1 MSDIPKV
8 LLLVETSREYGR
20 ALLRGI
26 AKYCRLHGPW
36 AFYREPGGLEKAL
49 PKLQSWGV
57 TGIIT
62 RDSIKTEE
70 AMALGVPV
78 IVAVHFKSSY
88 NIPSVDTNPVKIG
101 KMAAEHLLDRGLRNF
116 AFCGFDNMPWS
127 ESRKENF
134 AKSVTDAGCKIH
146 FYKQPLSKSMRTWQK
161 EQRSMAE
168 WLKSLPKPV
177 GLMACNDDRGQHAIE
192 ACKIANMKV
201 PDDVA
206 VIGVDNDEL
215 ICDLTEPP
223 LTSVALDVEK
233 AGYHTAELL
242 DKLMAG
248 KKIEDQKITV
258 EPTHVIS
265 RQSTDILAIDDM
277 AVSEAVRFIRKNSNR
292 PIQVGDVVAAVLVSR
307 RSLEQRFLNKIGRSI
322 FREIRRARVE
332 RITNM
337 LVETNLSIAQI
348 AIDLGFS
355 GIDHIAR
362 YFYSEK
368 GTSPQAYRKSHRSF

>member
-36 AFYREPGGLEKAL
+36 AFYREPGGLEKAI
-49 PKLQSWGV
+49 PRLQSWGV
-57 TGIIT
+57 TGVIT
-62 RDSIKTEE
+62 RDSIRTDE
-70 AMALGVPV
+70 ALALGVPV
-78 IVAVHFKSSY
+78 IVAVHFKGSY
-88 NIPSVDTNPVKIG
+88 NIPSVDTNPVRIAN
-101 KMAAEHLLDRGLRNF
+101 MAAEHLLDRGLRNF
-116 AFCGFDNMPWS
+116 AFCGFDDMPWS
-127 ESRKENF
+127 ETRKENF
-134 AKSVTDAGCKIH
+134 AKRVAEAGFKTH
-146 FYKQPLSKSMRTWQK
+146 FYKQPASKSMRTWQK
-161 EQRSMAE
+161 EQRRMAE
-168 WLKSLPKPV
+168 WLRSLPRPF

-192 ACKIANMKV
+192 ACKIVDLKV
-201 PDDVA
+201 PEDVA

-233 AGYHTAELL
+233 AGYKAAELL

-248 KKIEDQKITV
+248 KKIENQKITV
-258 EPTHVIS
+258 EPTHVVS
-265 RQSTDILAIDDM
+265 RQSTDILAIDDI

-292 PIQVGDVVAAVLVSR
+292 PIQVGDIIAAVLVSR
-307 RSLEQRFLNKIGRSI
+307 RSLEQRFRNIIGRSI

-332 RITNM
+332 RISNM
-337 LVETNLSIAQI
+337 LVETNLPIAQI
-348 AIDLGFS
+348 ALDLGFS

-362 YFYSEK
+362 YFYAEK
-368 GTSPQAYRKSHRSF
+368 GTSPQAYRKNHRSF